1 MLTTTCN
8 KDMVTD
14 AEFNA
19 LWEGNKRR
27 FYVHQAWLYLL
38 LPKMKT
44 KSDGR
49 YKCTDEADA
58 KVKLK
63 LYLDDCQTGDVSS
76 ILDSYLV
83 KVYEGS
89 NIVCLYQLLSIKFNT
104 GSASSE
110 TNGQYGIA
118 KDTDLQRVWEANGQT
133 GDYRDKTC
141 VTECTMTLP
150 LSNGVSSREW
160 FYSWMTQ
167 NSHFEAIHTVA

>member
-1 MLTTTCN
+1 M
-8 KDMVTD
+8 K
-14 AEFNA
+14 A
-19 LWEGNKRR
+19 LLVDSVNEDD
-27 FYVHQAWLYLL
+27 
-38 LPKMKT
+38 
-44 KSDGR
+44 SDGR

-63 LYLDDCQTGDVSS
+63 LYLNDCQTGDVSS

-89 NIVCLYQLLSIKFNT
+89 NIVGLYQLLSIKFNT
-104 GSASSE
+104 DTASSP

-167 NSHFEAIHTVA
+167 NSHFEAIHTARPKQTVMNMF